1 MPLLFWYSL
10 VWPGKRLPLSS
21 FISLVSSKL
30 HRVISSPSLH
40 QIGGYLTSTARSF
53 ISEVSF
59 FQLTQNLEVMYMV
72 FFFSVILKFPN
83 MSISEK
89 QKAGICYGTSIC
101 FLILPYKRCLP
112 SLKCL
117 IFFIQNFLGWTWLFF
132 FPQGPVNLS
141 TSKVARAQSMMLFDG
156 AKQANGGTCIRI
168 KTTNLAQFIQI
179 RLGPTIPEPRKLH
192 DQDA

>member
-1 MPLLFWYSL
+1 MNYPRHWNAIAILIFFGMA
-10 VWPGKRLPLSS
+10 GKRLPLSS
-21 FISLVSSKL
+21 FISLMSSKL

-40 QIGGYLTSTARSF
+40 QIGWVPNFHGAKFYFRSF
-53 ISEVSF
+53 IFS
-59 FQLTQNLEVMYMV
+59 TDTKPWVMYKV

-112 SLKCL
+112 SKGL

-132 FPQGPVNLS
+132 FSSRNACRKSRRWQKSDNIQYKTAG
-141 TSKVARAQSMMLFDG
+141 G
-156 AKQANGGTCIRI
+156 AGEGIS
-168 KTTNLAQFIQI
+168 L
-179 RLGPTIPEPRKLH
+179 
-192 DQDA
+192 

>member
-40 QIGGYLTSTARSF
+40 QIGWVPNFHGAKFYFRSF
-53 ISEVSF
+53 IFS
-59 FQLTQNLEVMYMV
+59 TDTKPWVMYKV

-112 SLKCL
+112 SKGL

-132 FPQGPVNLS
+132 FSSRNACRKSRRWQKSDNIQYKTAG
-141 TSKVARAQSMMLFDG
+141 G
-156 AKQANGGTCIRI
+156 AGEGIS
-168 KTTNLAQFIQI
+168 L
-179 RLGPTIPEPRKLH
+179 
-192 DQDA
+192 